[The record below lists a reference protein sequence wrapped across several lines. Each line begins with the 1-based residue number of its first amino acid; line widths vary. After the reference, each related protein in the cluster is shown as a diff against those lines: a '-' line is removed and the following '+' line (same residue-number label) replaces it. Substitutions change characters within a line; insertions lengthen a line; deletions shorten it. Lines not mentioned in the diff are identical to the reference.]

1 MVITHHKCARNINLN
16 RLLFINRWTGFQ
28 IRLSGRVS
36 TKEFQQDKFPMLPPN
51 HYKLSINLS
60 SQVADLVEFLICQTP
75 LLPGTLD
82 ENYESWKYVRTNS
95 IPCKWN
101 VWKTVPAKKQN
112 KTKEVCKKIFIFAR
126 FSLNNCTYHVM
137 AKYWRIQK
145 TNASPLLFHWKR
157 ESQVYRAASQK

>member
-1 MVITHHKCARNINLN
+1 MTRNINLN

-36 TKEFQQDKFPMLPPN
+36 TKEFQRDKFPMLPPN

-101 VWKTVPAKKQN
+101 VWKTVPAKKTN
-112 KTKEVCKKIFIFAR
+112 KRSMKKNLHLCKIFFKH
-126 FSLNNCTYHVM
+126 CTYHVM